1 MSRKKIS
8 PKNSTKKTPRVSDPI
23 RWRYGF
29 LTLLC
34 GLVLVVGF
42 FFAARQHFS
51 SIDFSIKN
59 SKLKKQIDELET
71 AKRRLQLDK
80 EIALTPAEIKKAAKK
95 IGLTETTVS
104 NKTPENLPAKKSN
117 DAVKPEQP
125 TEVKTKELNKTE
137 KVEKK
142 SQKTDAKKDAPQT
155 SMTKDSTFTRKRR
168 VDEKGF

>member
-1 MSRKKIS
+1 MNRKKIS
-8 PKNSTKKTPRVSDPI
+8 PKNSTKKIPRVSDPI

-51 SIDFSIKN
+51 AIDFSIKN
-59 SKLKKQIDELET
+59 SRLKKQIDELEA

-95 IGLTETTVS
+95 IGLTETVVS
-104 NKTPENLPAKKSN
+104 NKMQENLPAKKPD
-117 DAVKPEQP
+117 DAIKSKQP
-125 TEVKTKELNKTE
+125 TEVKKEELNKTE
-137 KVEKK
+137 NVEKK
-142 SQKTDAKKDAPQT
+142 PQKTDAKKDAPQT
-155 SMTKDSTFTRKRR
+155 SLMKDSTFTRKRR
-168 VDEKGF
+168 VDDKGF